1 MDSQDW
7 DDRYA
12 AEELVWGAGP
22 NLWVV
27 RELTGHAPGHA
38 LDIATGEGRNAIW
51 LAGQGWDVTGLDFSA
66 VAVERAERLTAELP
80 DDVADRLTWRHDDA
94 RTFDPPAA
102 GYDLVLVAYLQV
114 PARDRRA
121 ALRRAADALA
131 PGGTLL
137 VIGHDLRNLAEGVG
151 GPQDPRVLYGPE
163 DVLADVADHGLTVVR
178 AESVLRPV
186 GGDPGHEGRAGQG
199 GGGAGDTAVDVL
211 VRLERGA
218 A

>member
-12 AEELVWGAGP
+12 AKELVWGAGP

-27 RELTGHAPGHA
+27 RELTGRTPGHA
-38 LDIATGEGRNAIW
+38 LDVAAGEGRNAIW
-51 LAGQGWDVTGLDFSA
+51 LAARGWEVTGLDFSA
-66 VAVERAERLTAELP
+66 VAIERAERLTADLP
-80 DDVADRLTWRHDDA
+80 DEVADRLTWRHDDA

-137 VIGHDLRNLAEGVG
+137 VIGHDLRNLTEGVG
-151 GPQDPRVLYGPE
+151 GPQDPRVLYTPE
-163 DVLADVADHGLTVVR
+163 DVLADVADHGLTTVR
-178 AESVLRPV
+178 AERVLRPV
-186 GGDPGHEGRAGQG
+186 GADHGHKG
-199 GGGAGDTAVDVL
+199 GGGDGDTAVDLL